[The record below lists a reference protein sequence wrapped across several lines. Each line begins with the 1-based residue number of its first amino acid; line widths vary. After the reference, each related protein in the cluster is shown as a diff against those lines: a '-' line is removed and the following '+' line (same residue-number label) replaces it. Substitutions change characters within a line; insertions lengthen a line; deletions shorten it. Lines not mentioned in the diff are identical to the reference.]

1 VQTLVILQVLTKSNT
16 FIMKNQNLTNGKKL
30 NKKELRSITGG
41 LMQCIDPQTGLCRSY
56 GRQCA
61 ESQCRFILE
70 P

>member
-1 VQTLVILQVLTKSNT
+1 
-16 FIMKNQNLTNGKKL
+16 MKNQNLTNGKKL
-30 NKKELRSITGG
+30 NKRQLRSITGG